1 MSDILNVEEVKV
13 EEVSTE
19 VLYLQDKAQI
29 DIQISSA
36 KAYPR
41 NITRSVENA
50 IAIATMDVKTAS
62 TCTYSVPR
70 GGKAISGPS
79 VHLAKI
85 IAQQWKN
92 LRIEARVIDID
103 AKHVTCQGICW
114 DLENNIAI
122 KTEVKRSIMT
132 KTGRMNDDMIT
143 VTGNA
148 GNSIALRNAVFAVIP
163 RGVTD
168 KVYDAALK
176 MITGDVSDETKLIKR
191 RKQVFDALKDAYSVT
206 EKEVLSAVGKASI
219 SHITAEDL
227 VVIIGIG
234 QSIKDGDTTVD
245 LAFRREITTVD
256 DKKQTMKAKKAEAE
270 AKEKTEAEAKAK
282 KNEPVEETKSETV
295 QDAEVIPA
303 EEKDFYTQIK
313 ECKSLP
319 ELMTISKKIPDNDLD
334 LIVAIDDKKRELS
347 KNQQPSELFNAKGDM
362 P

>member
-1 MSDILNVEEVKV
+1 MADLIPQEEITTQ
-13 EEVSTE
+13 EISTE

-50 IAIATMDVKTAS
+50 IAIATMDKKTAS

-70 GGKAISGPS
+70 GGKAITGPS

-92 LRIEARVIDID
+92 MRIESRVIDID
-103 AKHVTCQGICW
+103 AKHITCQGICW

-148 GNSIALRNAVFAVIP
+148 GNSIALRNAIFAVVP

-168 KVYDAALK
+168 KVYNAALAT
-176 MITGDVSDETKLIKR
+176 ITGDISDETKLLKR
-191 RKQVFDALKDAYSVT
+191 RKQVFDGLKDAYGVNET
-206 EKEVLSAVGKASI
+206 EVLSAIGKASI
-219 SHITAEDL
+219 THVTPEDL

-234 QSIKDGDTTVD
+234 QAIKDGDTTVEE
-245 LAFRREITTVD
+245 AFRREKTNVASR
-256 DKKQTMKAKKAEAE
+256 KEAV
-270 AKEKTEAEAKAK
+270 KEAKAAANQTK
-282 KNEPVEETKSETV
+282 AQAEPTAQKTEETKPEAKAETPETNKV
-295 QDAEVIPA
+295 VF
-303 EEKDFYTQIK
+303 EEADIYTKIGNCKTIEELTALEKTAPKD
-313 ECKSLP
+313 
-319 ELMTISKKIPDNDLD
+319 DHDLAV
-334 LIVAIDDKKRELS
+334 LFADKKKELA
-347 KNQQPSELFNAKGDM
+347 KPAGELFDAKGM
-362 P
+362 A

>member
-1 MSDILNVEEVKV
+1 MGTELIPQEEVTV
-13 EEVSTE
+13 QEISTE

-50 IAIATMDVKTAS
+50 IAIATMDKKTAS

-70 GGKAISGPS
+70 GGKAITGPS

-92 LRIEARVIDID
+92 LRIESRVIDID
-103 AKHVTCQGICW
+103 AKHITSQGICW

-132 KTGRMNDDMIT
+132 KSGRMNDDMIT

-148 GNSIALRNAVFAVIP
+148 GNSIALRNAIYAVIP

-176 MITGDVSDETKLIKR
+176 TITGDVSDETKLIKR
-191 RKQVFDALKDAYSVT
+191 RTQVFTKLKEDYNVS
-206 EKEVLSAVGKASI
+206 EQEVLSAVGKASL
-219 SHITAEDL
+219 SNITPEDL

-234 QSIKDGDTTVD
+234 QAIKDGDTTVEE
-245 LAFRREITTVD
+245 AFRREKTNVAN
-256 DKKQTMKAKKAEAE
+256 KKEAVKEAKQAAAKTATEKQPE
-270 AKEKTEAEAKAK
+270 AKEEVAENSVQKLSSRELYPKIEACTTLE
-282 KNEPVEETKSETV
+282 
-295 QDAEVIPA
+295 
-303 EEKDFYTQIK
+303 
-313 ECKSLP
+313 
-319 ELMTISKKIPDNDLD
+319 ELMALKPLMPNDDLD
-334 LIVAIDDKKRELS
+334 LEIVFSDKKREFAS
-347 KNQQPSELFNAKGDM
+347 KPTGELFDAKGM
-362 P
+362 A

>member
-1 MSDILNVEEVKV
+1 MADLITQEEVTV
-13 EEVSTE
+13 QEISTE

-50 IAIATMDVKTAS
+50 IAIATMDKKTAS

-70 GGKAISGPS
+70 GGKAITGPS

-92 LRIEARVIDID
+92 LRIESRVIDID
-103 AKHVTCQGICW
+103 AKHITSQGICW

-148 GNSIALRNAVFAVIP
+148 GNSIALRNAIYAVIP

-176 MITGDVSDETKLIKR
+176 TITGDVSDETKLLKR
-191 RKQVFDALKDAYSVT
+191 RKQVFDGLKDAYGVN
-206 EKEVLSAVGKASI
+206 EAEVLSAIGKASI
-219 SHITAEDL
+219 THVTPEDL

-234 QSIKDGDTTVD
+234 QAIKDGDTTVEE
-245 LAFRREITTVD
+245 AFRREKTNVAN
-256 DKKQTMKAKKAEAE
+256 KKEAVKEAKQNASKPVAEAQPETKEEVKAEEVKKLSSEELQPKIQAC
-270 AKEKTEAEAKAK
+270 KTLE
-282 KNEPVEETKSETV
+282 
-295 QDAEVIPA
+295 
-303 EEKDFYTQIK
+303 
-313 ECKSLP
+313 
-319 ELMTISKKIPDNDLD
+319 ELMALKPFMPNDDLD
-334 LIVAIDDKKRELS
+334 LEIAFSDKKRELAS
-347 KNQQPSELFNAKGDM
+347 KPAGELFDAKGM
-362 P
+362 V